1 MCCADG
7 VRVEEKLSK
16 TYRQH
21 SGVGL
26 FLSQHLFFTIGLW
39 QRKRTRVDHAGGP
52 ATAGT
57 SDDGHDRNRQD
68 KDRPKDAAALLR
80 DALECA
86 GWDGRVDMRRLLLC
100 EFDHNARVVRAYIA
114 TRPNRPIVLGAPCHA
129 LLSPWSAGA
138 GRGWRVGRVS
148 ATAHTLADV
157 LPLDDVSALACL
169 TVSARYWSV
178 DPCREFVSDDGTLWR
193 SSWLSTVTDAIVD
206 ATEPFYG
213 QVITRTLAL
222 ARALLGLYNARARD
236 HVLGRLDGDACQ
248 GDSLGS
254 PDLARGLATYEAIVA
269 ACPPPLRRPCNCF
282 SGDRCLCCP
291 PTQHADPI
299 QSAEA
304 RLKLLIS
311 FLQRLY
317 ETPPIYSQ
325 IIAPAEYAALCAHSA
340 LFGPSSS

>member
-1 MCCADG
+1 M
-7 VRVEEKLSK
+7 
-16 TYRQH
+16 
-21 SGVGL
+21 
-26 FLSQHLFFTIGLW
+26 
-39 QRKRTRVDHAGGP
+39 DHTGDP
-52 ATAGT
+52 ATVCTG
-57 SDDGHDRNRQD
+57 DDGHDRGCQD
-68 KDRPKDAAALLR
+68 RGHVKDAHALLR
-80 DALECA
+80 DALDCV

-114 TRPNRPIVLGAPCHA
+114 TRLNRPIVLGAPCRA
-129 LLSPWSAGA
+129 LLSPWPAGA
-138 GRGWRVGRVS
+138 GREWRVGRVT
-148 ATAHTLADV
+148 ATTHTLADV
-157 LPLDDVSALACL
+157 PPLDDASALACL

-193 SSWLSTVTDAIVD
+193 SSWLSAVTDAIVD

-236 HVLGRLDGDACQ
+236 HVLGRLDDGDACQ
-248 GDSLGS
+248 SGSLGS

-269 ACPPPLRRPCNCF
+269 ACPPPLRRPCDCF

-304 RLKLLIS
+304 RLKLQIS

-317 ETPPIYSQ
+317 ETPPIYTQ

-340 LFGPSSS
+340 LFEPPSC